1 MEFEMDVQAEEP
13 ALRHPIFAVPA
24 SLLLICLATASLDIG
39 ACARQIS
46 RQIGTYSDR
55 VDSSYRLGA
64 SGSSA
69 YILTARS
76 SNRGLYITSVN
87 PGSVAAKLGLEP
99 GDVLLQLNSRVVSSA
114 SEAERILGST
124 QSGQLRS
131 VFVKQ
136 TSQALNCYNQTIAYT
151 NESPCESGSIVQGAV
166 SIKRDATLDRI
177 QTNVPI
183 STLESYLCEIVNA
196 DRAANGVG
204 RVALSSG
211 LSAVARAHAEDMIKR
226 GFFAHVNPSG
236 MDPRARAAAAGIN
249 VDVAEN
255 IATKNGPMSPQQ
267 KVAGCESSMMA
278 EPKDDPHNHRGNIL
292 NPHWVCV
299 GIGCAYGPG
308 GSVYLAQEFS
318 ATNVP

>member
-1 MEFEMDVQAEEP
+1 MNCLLRLGLFD
-13 ALRHPIFAVPA
+13 LRHPIFATAVVFILIALVLA
-24 SLLLICLATASLDIG
+24 SQDGG
-39 ACARQIS
+39 AWARQIS

-55 VDSSYRLGA
+55 VDSSQRLGA
-64 SGSSA
+64 SGSSG
-69 YILTARS
+69 YILTASS
-76 SNRGLYITSVN
+76 SNRGLYLTSVN
-87 PGSVAAKLGLEP
+87 PGSVAAKLGLEQ

-114 SEAERILGST
+114 AEADRILGST
-124 QSGQLRS
+124 PSGQLRA

-136 TSQALNCYNQTIAYT
+136 TSQALNCYNQTISYT
-151 NESPCESGSIVQGAV
+151 NDSPSDSGSIVQGATTL
-166 SIKRDATLDRI
+166 KRDTTLDRI

-183 STLESYLCEIVNA
+183 STLESYVCELVNA

-204 RVALSSG
+204 RVSLSSG

-236 MDPRARAAAAGIN
+236 MDPMARAAAAGLN

-255 IATKNGPMSPQQ
+255 IASKSGPQSPQQ
-267 KVAGCESSMMA
+267 KVAGCERTMMA
-278 EPKDDPHNHRGNIL
+278 EPKDDPTNHRGNIL
-292 NPHWVCV
+292 NPRWVCV

-308 GSVYLAQEFS
+308 GAVFFAQEFS